1 MIFEWDEQKDRA
13 NITKH
18 GIAFQLAASVFDD
31 PLRLDDLNRV
41 VAGEE
46 RRHVIGMAGNTLLVL
61 FVVYTERSNRGQET
75 IRLISARK
83 ASRKE
88 RSRYARLP

>member
-1 MIFEWDEQKDRA
+1 VIFEWDEQKDRA

-88 RSRYARLP
+88 RSQYARLP

>member
-1 MIFEWDEQKDRA
+1 VIFEWDEQKDRA

-46 RRHVIGMAGNTLLVL
+46 RRHEIGMAGNTLLVL